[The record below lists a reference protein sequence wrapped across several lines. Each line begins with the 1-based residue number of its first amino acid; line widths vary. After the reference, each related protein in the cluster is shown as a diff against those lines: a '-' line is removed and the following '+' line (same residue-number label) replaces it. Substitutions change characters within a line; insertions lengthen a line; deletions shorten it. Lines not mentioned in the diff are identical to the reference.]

1 MLPADCRVC
10 NQPKADVSEDGPPCA
25 FLTGNCEVVQA
36 PALSD
41 ALHPAIS
48 NLFIQTKLIQ
58 PLQAILC
65 TRCPRSL
72 QNAVPWMCHVL

>member
-1 MLPADCRVC
+1 M
-10 NQPKADVSEDGPPCA
+10 
-25 FLTGNCEVVQA
+25 VQA